1 MASNKK
7 WFTKF
12 IVGNPNIFS
21 QVRTDPDSP
30 MLRSRALESVTVIEN
45 NGWRGWVEDAE
56 GRRIYETEVEKQFSQ
71 IRHDL

>member
-1 MASNKK
+1 
-7 WFTKF
+7 
-12 IVGNPNIFS
+12 
-21 QVRTDPDSP
+21 